1 MKKMKEK
8 KEMKKRKE
16 KKINN
21 NFYKNNIYDYL

>member
-8 KEMKKRKE
+8 KEMKKSKE

-21 NFYKNNIYDYL
+21 NFYKNIYDYL

>member
-21 NFYKNNIYDYL
+21 NFYKNIYDYL

>member
-8 KEMKKRKE
+8 KEMKRRKE

-21 NFYKNNIYDYL
+21 NFYKNIYEYL